1 MVDSVVILLE
11 INTHTLISF
20 GENDWWLHEMKL
32 PEKALWILLVFVIL
46 SSSVLLLFSLSPSS
60 SSESIISD
68 TLIIKKKQSIVERTE
83 TNNGAYY
90 SQRKQQQ
97 QKNRVS
103 QVEILDYFSV
113 YERRHESKTNKE
125 MWKNAY
131 EYIPHDFEGDNDD
144 FNLENSFTETPK
156 FTSIHYT
163 VLPIMW
169 SDKKKKMNLAR
180 IELTLKKIKEDL
192 SMQSFNTLSFTY
204 TLLPQTKIN
213 IRSDDFPTVDNTKE
227 IAYKILEQKFG
238 YDIST
243 NNNDDDDDEKPKSRP
258 PPVLIIYPSSQ
269 NGYFTSAG
277 GWGNINPGI
286 YKGVFAWVSYVGIMR
301 GRGVNI
307 GVHEIG
313 HNIGHHHH
321 QSLKD
326 FYRRKRNFDS
336 INNNDTDNDNDYD
349 YNYGI
354 EIMDGF
360 DLMSRGTG
368 KICY

>member
-1 MVDSVVILLE
+1 
-11 INTHTLISF
+11 
-20 GENDWWLHEMKL
+20 
-32 PEKALWILLVFVIL
+32 
-46 SSSVLLLFSLSPSS
+46 
-60 SSESIISD
+60 
-68 TLIIKKKQSIVERTE
+68 
-83 TNNGAYY
+83 
-90 SQRKQQQ
+90 
-97 QKNRVS
+97 
-103 QVEILDYFSV
+103 
-113 YERRHESKTNKE
+113 
-125 MWKNAY
+125 MWENAY
-131 EYIPHDFEGDNDD
+131 EYIPHDFANDDDDD

-163 VLPIMW
+163 VLPIAW
-169 SDKKKKMNLAR
+169 SDQKIKMNPVR
-180 IELTLKKIKEDL
+180 IESTLKKIKEDL

-213 IRSDDFPTVDNTKE
+213 IRSDGFPTVENTKE
-227 IAYKILEQKFG
+227 IAYEILEQKFG

-243 NNNDDDDDEKPKSRP
+243 NNDDDDEKPKSRP
-258 PPVLIIYPSSQ
+258 PPVLVIYPSSQ

-277 GWGNINPGI
+277 GLGNVNPSI
-286 YKGVFAWVSYVGIMR
+286 YKGVFAWVSYNGIMR

-313 HNIGHHHH
+313 HNIGHYHH

-360 DLMSRGTG
+360 DLMSDGTG